1 MDVSKLRTQ
10 REQLVEQRRQLE
22 GQHAFMTGRISQ
34 IDEIIKES
42 ETPEPELEEQVLE
55 TAGPVN
61 GHAEMPT

>member
-1 MDVSKLRTQ
+1 MDVAKLKTQ

-42 ETPEPELEEQVLE
+42 EMPEPEEQVLE

-61 GHAEMPT
+61 GHAETLDG